1 MAKDHL
7 AIIKDKPNINAVDD
21 SFDGYGLD
29 KDGNKVF
36 YTEDE
41 VKAARVLLDQEA
53 ADKVAADKVVADKKA
68 ADQKSGNDKFLALG
82 LTQDEAT
89 ALTGYAP

>member
-7 AIIKDKPNINAVDD
+7 AIIKAKPNINSFDE

-36 YTEDE
+36 FTEDE

-53 ADKVAADKVVADKKA
+53 ADKVVADKKA
-68 ADQKSGNDKFLALG
+68 ADQKSGNAKLLALG

>member
-1 MAKDHL
+1 MSKDHL
-7 AIIKDKPNINAVDD
+7 AIIKAKPNINAVDD

-41 VKAARVLLDQEA
+41 VKAARVTLDKEASDKAA
-53 ADKVAADKVVADKKA
+53 ADKSVADKKA
-68 ADQKSGNDKFLALG
+68 ADQKSGNDKLITLG
-82 LTQDEAT
+82 LTQDEIT
-89 ALTGYAP
+89 ALMGYKP

>member
-1 MAKDHL
+1 MERTSNYKGNPNLKPA
-7 AIIKDKPNINAVDD
+7 AIQH
-21 SFDGYGLD
+21 S
-29 KDGNKVF
+29 